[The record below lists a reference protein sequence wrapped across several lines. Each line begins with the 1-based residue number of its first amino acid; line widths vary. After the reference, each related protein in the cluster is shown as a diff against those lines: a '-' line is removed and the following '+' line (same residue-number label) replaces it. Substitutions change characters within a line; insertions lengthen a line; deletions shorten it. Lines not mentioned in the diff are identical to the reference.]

1 MNNTRTCK
9 ECGKAKSILDFSFS
23 VKPYRYNTCKECRK
37 ISERQRQRNY
47 YEQRRRT
54 DPEWHEKKK
63 AYLRKRYAEKRDEM
77 KALARQNYLANR
89 SKVLSRRK
97 KPEVKA
103 RICEWRK
110 QRLSSDLGFRISVRL
125 RNRIRT
131 AVIRSGSRRS
141 VSMKTEELLGCSVDE
156 LIEQFKAQFKP
167 GMTYKKLMAGEIHID
182 HIRPCASFDLTKLS
196 EQKKCFHHSNLQPLW
211 ADENRRKNAKWEP
224 QKAA

>member
-1 MNNTRTCK
+1 MSETRTCR
-9 ECGKAKSILDFSFS
+9 ECAEAKPIEDFSFS

-37 ISERQRQRNY
+37 ISEKKRNRNY
-47 YEQRRRT
+47 CKQRRRT

-63 AYLRKRYAEKRDEM
+63 AYLRKRYAERRDEM
-77 KALARQNYLANR
+77 KALASQNYLANR
-89 SKVLSRRK
+89 SEVLARRK

-103 RICEWRK
+103 RIRKWRQQK
-110 QRLSSDLGFRISVRL
+110 LNSDLGFRVSVRL

-131 AVIRSGSRRS
+131 AVVRSGSRIS
-141 VSMKTEELLGCSVDE
+141 VSMKTEELLGCSIDE
-156 LIEQFKAQFKP
+156 LIEQFKSQFKS

-211 ADENRRKNAKWEP
+211 ADDNRRKNAKWEP
-224 QKAA
+224 QKVA

>member
-1 MNNTRTCK
+1 VSETRTCK
-9 ECGKAKSILDFSFS
+9 ECADTKPIEDFSFS
-23 VKPYRYNTCKECRK
+23 IKPYRYNTCKECRK
-37 ISERQRQRNY
+37 TYNRQRNREY
-47 YEQRRRT
+47 CQKRRLSN
-54 DPEWHEKKK
+54 PEWHEKKK
-63 AYLRKRYAEKRDEM
+63 AYLRKRYAEKREEI
-77 KALARQNYLANR
+77 KASARQNYLANR
-89 SKVLSRRK
+89 SKVLSHRK

-110 QRLSSDLGFRISVRL
+110 QRLSSDLNFRVSVRL

-131 AVIRSGSRRS
+131 AVVRSGSRRS
-141 VSMKTEELLGCSVDE
+141 VSIKTEELLGCSIDE

-211 ADENRRKNAKWEP
+211 ADDNRRKNAKWEP
-224 QKAA
+224 QKVA